1 MNKADKRKMTYK
13 NFIEKL
19 ETNMFIKKY
28 VSTNKDK
35 VNILIN
41 HKIKSNLDDDSDD
54 EDSDDEN

>member
-1 MNKADKRKMTYK
+1 MNKADKRKMNYK

-19 ETNMFIKKY
+19 ETNMYIKKY

-41 HKIKSNLDDDSDD
+41 HKIK
-54 EDSDDEN
+54 